1 MEISENSYTFKFDQR
16 KGMEMARITTTD
28 LDLSQKER
36 KVVIIKT
43 NTLGTVV
50 LANKKFK
57 KEKKEESTNATNVS
71 KDYDNV
77 EALFMSTK
85 DTSNE

>member
-1 MEISENSYTFKFDQR
+1 MEISENGYTFKFDQR

-57 KEKKEESTNATNVS
+57 EKKEESTNATNVS

-85 DTSNE
+85 DTSKE

>member
-1 MEISENSYTFKFDQR
+1 MEISENGYTFKFDQR
-16 KGMEMARITTTD
+16 KGMEMARITTTY

-50 LANKKFK
+50 LANKKF

-85 DTSNE
+85 DTSKE